1 MKTKK
6 LIAASALALSMT
18 FAPAVSMLNAIPVMA
33 QEINASHT
41 ITINNATE
49 GASYTAYQIFTGTTL
64 PTGIDNNLA
73 DIEWGNG
80 ISEDGKTA
88 LYTKYGLTGDDQ
100 SAQKVADKLTNE
112 ADAREFASFVN
123 QYLTNGVS
131 SSAVSEGSTSTMIT
145 VTGDGYYLIKDA
157 TGSTA
162 NPTESILKVVNNVT
176 VTPKTTDVPEYEK
189 KVQEN
194 VKEVTGKPEVIPA
207 SENNP
212 EKMNDVADY
221 NIGDSVPFE
230 LAAVAPKDD
239 EISSY
244 NEYKFVFHDKM
255 DDGLTLKEDTI
266 EVYVGSTKLESD
278 QYSLNTKPDDKDT
291 FDVEVKIKGGGI
303 SDRAGQTI
311 RVKFSATLNSN
322 AKLDKDGNEN
332 SFKLEYSNNPT
343 TGGTGTTEPD
353 EVVVFTYH
361 MDLNKVDGT
370 NTSQALSGAEFVLY
384 RMKDET
390 TKEYL
395 TATKVT
401 EGSNVGSYT
410 VKGWTTTEADATPL
424 TATTDGGNKFTINGL
439 DDGTYLLKETKVPA
453 GYQTPSTD
461 FVLKL
466 VATTTNDQNY
476 AGNPGSAITDIKI
489 NEETG
494 TSANIVNTKGHELPE
509 TGGMGTTMLYGVGGL
524 LVAGAAVVFIT
535 NKRTSKN

>member
-18 FAPAVSMLNAIPVMA
+18 FTPAISMLNAMPVMA
-33 QEINASHT
+33 QETNATHT

-64 PTGIDNNLA
+64 PTGSDKNLA

-80 ISEDGKTA
+80 ISEEGKTK

-100 SAQKVADKLTNE
+100 SAQKVAEKLTNE
-112 ADAREFASFVN
+112 AEAREFATTVN
-123 QYLTNGVS
+123 NYLQNGTESTTSDSITTINVS
-131 SSAVSEGSTSTMIT
+131 
-145 VTGDGYYLIKDA
+145 GDGYYLIKDA
-157 TGSTA
+157 KGSTA
-162 NPTESILKVVNNVT
+162 NPTESILKVVNDVT

-194 VKEVTGKPEVIPA
+194 IKTVTG
-207 SENNP
+207 NP
-212 EKMNDVADY
+212 DIITGEKMNDVADY
-221 NIGDSVPFE
+221 NIGDDVPFE
-230 LAAVAPKDD
+230 LAATAPSESDLT
-239 EISSY
+239 SY

-255 DDGLTLKEDTI
+255 DAGLALNPNSI
-266 EVYVGSTKLESD
+266 QVYVGNSTTPLTQGSD
-278 QYSLNTKPDDKDT
+278 YTLQTSPTDGDT
-291 FDVEVKIKGGGI
+291 FDVEVKIKGDGI
-303 SDRAGQTI
+303 TGRAGEKI
-311 RVKFSATLNSN
+311 RVTFTATLNSN
-322 AKLDKDGNEN
+322 AQLDQVGNEN

-361 MDLNKVDGT
+361 MDLNKVDGADKST
-370 NTSQALSGAEFVLY
+370 ALSGAEFVLY
-384 RMKDET
+384 RMKDKT

-395 TATKVT
+395 TATRVT

-439 DDGTYLLKETKVPA
+439 DDGTYKLKETKVPA

-461 FVLKL
+461 FELIL
-466 VATTTNDQNY
+466 AATTTNDQNY
-476 AGNPGSAITDIKI
+476 AGNPDSAITDIKL
-489 NEETG
+489 NGGSG
-494 TSANIVNTKGHELPE
+494 TSANIENTKGHELPE